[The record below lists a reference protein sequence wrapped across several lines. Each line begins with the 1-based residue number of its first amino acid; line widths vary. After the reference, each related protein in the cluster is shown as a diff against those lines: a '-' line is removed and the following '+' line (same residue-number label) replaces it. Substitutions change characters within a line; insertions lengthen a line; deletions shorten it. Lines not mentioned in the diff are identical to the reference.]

1 MTPSQHLAHLRSATR
16 RLVRENGWLLPAIG
30 GVAGI
35 VLALAVRDAQSA
47 PDPGSWAVSVDR
59 ARDTLVAALA
69 IVFTGLGIV
78 LALAAMI
85 SQNAASRFSIRLLRI
100 QQRRARDKLVI
111 GVFTMTTAFIV
122 TTQVT
127 IRSLAG
133 DRLAPPA
140 GLMVSVLLVILSGA
154 TIIWY
159 ISTTMRS
166 LRLDR
171 TMQQVTRLIRRT
183 MRSVEHGKRLETPA
197 PGEALVQP
205 TNALPIRAPR
215 SGYIASIDT
224 NRIYQLATPADLRVA
239 VEVVVGD
246 LVVDGQQIGWITP
259 NADGS
264 VPHQAVSGSIE
275 IVRSRDPDDDVAYG
289 IRILVD
295 IALMALSPAV
305 NDPYT
310 AVEVVNELTFVLLE
324 ITQHHPGPR
333 GRAGPGAGFTVVRAT
348 RSLADYVDLAADQI
362 LLYGH
367 TDPEVREALSRLA
380 VTVEAVAESETDKRR
395 ILSLAQRVALSAPD
409 GANDEKLSSR
419 GENAEIG

>member
-1 MTPSQHLAHLRSATR
+1 MSSTESGWKHPPLIGPSCSA
-16 RLVRENGWLLPAIG
+16 
-30 GVAGI
+30 
-35 VLALAVRDAQSA
+35 
-47 PDPGSWAVSVDR
+47 
-59 ARDTLVAALA
+59 
-69 IVFTGLGIV
+69 
-78 LALAAMI
+78 
-85 SQNAASRFSIRLLRI
+85 
-100 QQRRARDKLVI
+100 
-111 GVFTMTTAFIV
+111 
-122 TTQVT
+122 
-127 IRSLAG
+127 
-133 DRLAPPA
+133 
-140 GLMVSVLLVILSGA
+140 
-154 TIIWY
+154 
-159 ISTTMRS
+159 
-166 LRLDR
+166 
-171 TMQQVTRLIRRT
+171 
-183 MRSVEHGKRLETPA
+183 
-197 PGEALVQP
+197 
-205 TNALPIRAPR
+205 TNALPIRARR

-264 VPHQAVSGSIE
+264 VPNQAVSGSIE
-275 IVRSRDPDDDVAYG
+275 IVRSRDPEDDVAYG
-289 IRILVD
+289 IGILVD

-362 LLYGH
+362 LPYGH